1 MRWKSIILS
10 IVFLVIFLT
19 REARKVISSTPDP
32 VIELRRCLWL
42 ELEGVECGLLG
53 RRCAGLRVGWRERPL
68 AFACP

>member
-10 IVFLVIFLT
+10 IIVVIVFLA
-19 REARKVISSTPDP
+19 REARKVISSTTNP
-32 VIELRRCLWL
+32 VIDLRRCLWL

-53 RRCAGLRVGWRERPL
+53 RRCIGLRVGGRERPL